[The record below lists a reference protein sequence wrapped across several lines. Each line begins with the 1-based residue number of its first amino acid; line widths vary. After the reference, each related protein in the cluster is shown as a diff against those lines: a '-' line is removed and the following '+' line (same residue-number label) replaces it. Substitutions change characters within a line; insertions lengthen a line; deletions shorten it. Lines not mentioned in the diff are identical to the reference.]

1 MKKLRRRFLNK
12 VTTSVQNLTLQMIFS
27 NHELHIILKRRN
39 LKIKNLEHLEKQL
52 RFLISPTHTTGVS
65 VKQPPL
71 LIYRTAAIPIEV
83 FW

>member
-52 RFLISPTHTTGVS
+52 RFLISPTHTNK
-65 VKQPPL
+65 KQIFNL
-71 LIYRTAAIPIEV
+71 H
-83 FW
+83 